1 MGHPLWSFLT
11 QMQPSALLH
20 TKVSLTGR
28 AATLMCRPKGL
39 EVQEIPNWF
48 NKNGQHIFL
57 KLFSEQVTKIEST
70 TRTGKKSEECLQ
82 GNWSLWRLRVQI
94 RENEDLGRLCFIPVS
109 QFPKASSHPRE
120 GGSGERER
128 NSTAAEVPIFMPG
141 S

>member
-1 MGHPLWSFLT
+1 MGRPLWSFLT

-20 TKVSLTGR
+20 TKVSLMGK

-48 NKNGQHIFL
+48 SENVHRIFL
-57 KLFSEQVTKIEST
+57 KVLSEQVTKIEST
-70 TRTGKKSEECLQ
+70 MRTGKKIRGVPS

-109 QFPKASSHPRE
+109 HFPKTTSHPRE
-120 GGSGERER
+120 GRSGERER
-128 NSTAAEVPIFMPG
+128 NSTASEVPIFMPG